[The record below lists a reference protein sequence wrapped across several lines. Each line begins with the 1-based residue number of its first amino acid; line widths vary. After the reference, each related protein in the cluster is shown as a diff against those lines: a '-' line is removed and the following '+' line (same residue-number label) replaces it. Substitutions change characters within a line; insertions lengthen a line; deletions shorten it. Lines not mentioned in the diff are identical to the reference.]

1 MRSLTK
7 IPPFL
12 VTLVVSLAVWQW
24 AVVWGPMQGSS
35 IPPALD
41 TLRELGYLLTLPATW
56 IGIGQTIQV
65 AGVGFLIAIVTAI
78 PTGILVGLSPHAYQS
93 TKFTFDFLRV
103 IPPIVIIPIVLLLLG
118 PTIEMGIFLVFF
130 ATFFMLAMQTAY
142 GIRDTDPILLDTM
155 RCYGLTRYQQIVY
168 ARLPSAL
175 PFVSL
180 GVRITVTAAMIVAVV
195 AGLIGGAPGLG
206 KDLLLAQASG
216 AATVTFS
223 IVLILGILGLVLS
236 KGVQILQ
243 RRLVFWVPQ

>member
-1 MRSLTK
+1 MRFLTK

-41 TLRELGYLLTLPATW
+41 TLDELGYLMTLPATW
-56 IGIGQTIQV
+56 ISLGQTLQV
-65 AGVGFLIAIVTAI
+65 AGVGFFIAIATAI
-78 PTGILVGLSPHAYQS
+78 PTGILVGLSPRAYQS

-130 ATFFMLAMQTAY
+130 ATFFMLALQTAY

-155 RCYGLTRYQQIVY
+155 KCYGLTRYQQIRY

-180 GVRITVTAAMIVAVV
+180 GIRITVTAAMIVAVV

-223 IVLILGILGLVLS
+223 IVLILGILGLGLS